1 MKIILVIMLIALA
14 SVNLVVAQDA
24 EQAPAQEE
32 QEEEA
37 SYLEYYTWEI
47 VSSLVPIAFL
57 FVFLYVVIRIATKRN
72 RPYQQ
77 RLMEHTEKI
86 EQKYDRIID
95 LLEEI
100 VKKENKIPNHGLE
113 STSAPPE
120 AGTLETHP

>member
-1 MKIILVIMLIALA
+1 MKKILVIMLIALA

-24 EQAPAQEE
+24 EQVPAQEE

-57 FVFLYVVIRIATKRN
+57 FVFLYVAIRIATKRN

-77 RLMEHTEKI
+77 RLIEHTVNI
-86 EQKYDRIID
+86 EQKYDKIID
-95 LLEEI
+95 LLEKI
-100 VKKENKIPNHGLE
+100 VNKRE
-113 STSAPPE
+113 
-120 AGTLETHP
+120 